1 MFSKNS
7 SLKCIFQFKN
17 VSRTCNLERCKIN
30 SGISILEYN
39 TYVLVKQSIN
49 SHPICISDFLIWYN
63 YQIEKKIMNL
73 LETSPTKE
81 RMWTGFQVPKPL
93 IFFVGES
100 SESIL
105 FSFVLSFYSSKSMI
119 KFGKADNCFADFF
132 GPCYLYPLLLFMH
145 WKLFFEILFDKKYP

>member
-81 RMWTGFQVPKPL
+81 GRLQ
-93 IFFVGES
+93 
-100 SESIL
+100 
-105 FSFVLSFYSSKSMI
+105 
-119 KFGKADNCFADFF
+119 
-132 GPCYLYPLLLFMH
+132 
-145 WKLFFEILFDKKYP
+145 